1 MKIVICDYPDVL
13 IRDLDYEKKLLQDNI
28 TDAEIVIY
36 QYKDNKEEFIE
47 VVKDADAILTAFL
60 PIDKEIID
68 KAKKLKCISINAVG
82 YDTVDVIEASKKKIS
97 VLVINE
103 YCTQEVAD
111 HTLSLILSLER
122 GIKHYINDIDRKH
135 IWQYQ
140 SIDGLRRLEDETL
153 GIFGFGKIGQAV
165 AKRALAFGMKVVVV
179 DPYVD
184 KEKAKSL
191 GVEIVDEEY
200 ILEYADIISNHMSQ
214 NNENKDYFNRYRF
227 SKMKRSP
234 IFINVGRGGSVN
246 ESDLLEALDMGI
258 VRGAGLDVLKEE
270 NPNLEINELINREN
284 VIITPHAA
292 FYSEKSMRS
301 LQKISCENI
310 IYYFNG
316 EMNKVSRV
324 VNIKKDKS

>member
-28 TDAEIVIY
+28 KDAEIVIY

-47 VVKDADAILTAFL
+47 VIKDADAILTAFL
-60 PIDKEIID
+60 PIDKEVID
-68 KAKKLKCISINAVG
+68 KAKNLKCISINAVG
-82 YDTVDVIEASKKKIS
+82 YDTIDIIEASKKNIS

-122 GIKHYINDIDRKH
+122 GIKHYISDIDKKH

-165 AKRALAFGMKVVVV
+165 AKRALAFGMKVVAI

-184 KEKAKSL
+184 KEKAKRL

-214 NNENKDYFNRYRF
+214 NSKNKDYFNRCRF
-227 SKMKRSP
+227 SKMKRKP

-246 ESDLLEALDMGI
+246 EDDLLEALDKGI

-270 NPNLEINELINREN
+270 NPNLETNKLINREN

-292 FYSEKSMRS
+292 FYSETSMKS
-301 LQKISCENI
+301 LQKISCDNI

-316 EMNKVSRV
+316 EMNKISKV
-324 VNIKKDKS
+324 VNIK